1 MDFSLLLLLSLLG
14 AVVWFWQ
21 DSLVARELAHSASVR
36 ACRQYGVQLLDDTVA
51 LDSLWLRRNGTG
63 QIRLERRYLFEFT
76 ESGTSRQRG
85 VVVMLGRR
93 TEVLAMDG
101 GDLFIP

>member
-1 MDFSLLLLLSLLG
+1 MDLSLLLILSLLG

-21 DSLVARELAHSASVR
+21 DSLVARELAHSASQR

-51 LDSLWLRRNGTG
+51 LDGLWLRRDGTG
-63 QIRLERRYLFEFT
+63 KWHLERRYLFEFS
-76 ESGTSRQRG
+76 ESGVSRQRG
-85 VVVMLGRR
+85 LVVMLGRR
-93 TEVLAMDG
+93 TEILAMDG